1 MKKKILSLLLA
12 VSLLLSLCS
21 PAAMAASS
29 VTIVIDLT
37 NYAGEVSGKLIGK
50 PIEAQKRN
58 EIVISGTGYV
68 LATTISL
75 GEDITCSWN
84 VEGLDSGYL
93 TYDENSHLSAIKLS
107 PSGTKNVITV
117 VDSKLEVTRTS
128 RSSPEPT
135 ETAGALETPASPGTP
150 KPSET
155 PAPTESA
162 APETPTPSPE
172 GLASRPGGLE
182 GGMTAEEKIAA
193 AEAIAGGSSAG
204 VEKGDKE
211 YSEAN
216 GMEINPETGKDKYL
230 TDPVPE
236 GKPLPVEP
244 QDVEFSDVTHTC
256 TLSVRCD
263 TILDNIDWLD
273 PEKVELVPEDGVIFP
288 ATTVTFYEGES
299 VFNVLQRE
307 MRKAGI
313 HMEFEDTPMYNSA
326 YIEGINNLYEFDCG
340 ELSGWMYKVN
350 GWFPNY
356 GCSRY
361 QLKEGDTI
369 EWVYTCDL
377 GVDVGGFYSTGG

>member
-1 MKKKILSLLLA
+1 MNYNRKIMRLELSAEKALNGGYYYEPHMVKQILDDNGGVVKNINPVLLRQP
-12 VSLLLSLCS
+12 VSTKNADFVLS
-21 PAAMAASS
+21 AMEQT
-29 VTIVIDLT
+29 VLD
-37 NYAGEVSGKLIGK
+37 
-50 PIEAQKRN
+50 
-58 EIVISGTGYV
+58 GTGKKARV
-68 LATTISL
+68 P
-75 GEDITCSWN
+75 
-84 VEGLDSGYL
+84 GYR
-93 TYDENSHLSAIKLS
+93 
-107 PSGTKNVITV
+107 V
-117 VDSKLEVTRTS
+117 
-128 RSSPEPT
+128 
-135 ETAGALETPASPGTP
+135 AGKTG
-150 KPSET
+150 
-155 PAPTESA
+155 
-162 APETPTPSPE
+162 
-172 GLASRPGGLE
+172 
-182 GGMTAEEKIAA
+182 TAEK
-193 AEAIAGGSSAG
+193 
-204 VEKGDKE
+204 
-211 YSEAN
+211 
-216 GMEINPETGKDKYL
+216 INPETGKDKYL

-256 TLSVRCD
+256 TLSVRCN

-288 ATTVTFYEGES
+288 TTTVTFYEGES

-361 QLKEGDTI
+361 QLKEGDVI